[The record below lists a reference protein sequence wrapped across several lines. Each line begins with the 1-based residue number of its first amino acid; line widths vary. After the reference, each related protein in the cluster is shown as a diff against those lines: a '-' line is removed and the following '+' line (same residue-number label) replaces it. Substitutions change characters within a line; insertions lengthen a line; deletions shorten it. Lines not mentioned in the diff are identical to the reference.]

1 MLLYLSS
8 NENIGIFDF
17 LFDEH
22 SMIIKKLSGTFSL
35 KQFVIYDM
43 RSLNHYSYVAID
55 IKALKDTESDIME
68 AVIAFNKMFSSRV
81 IFYIE
86 DVINNQQL
94 IVKLIEEGI
103 YNIVTAEEVKAL
115 KNEILKSTSD
125 LGMSKREIQTKI
137 MQNGSAIGYSEPEY
151 SFVNKNTKIAVT
163 GVSHKVGTTTM
174 AINLANYLASV
185 GATVCYVEA
194 NDYGHLMQLP
204 TMYERM
210 TINEDSLT
218 YNDVKYLTLNAECH
232 DDFDFIVYDMG
243 VVDTKI
249 INAIRTKCELAVLCA
264 TAKPYEIEA
273 YERTIQLFDSDTINT
288 ILSFVPEP
296 AKVKLQSKYGQVY
309 FSKYAPDLFD
319 GETNQTIWESLL
331 EAYIIKNTM

>member
-8 NENIGIFDF
+8 NEHINLLDF
-17 LFDEH
+17 LYEEH
-22 SMIIKKLSGTFSL
+22 GMIIKKLSGTFSL

-55 IKALKDTESDIME
+55 IKALKDTENDIID

-103 YNIVTAEEVKAL
+103 YNIVTAEEVEAL
-115 KNEILKSTSD
+115 QNEILKATSD

-137 MQNGSAIGYSEPEY
+137 MQNESAIGYSEPEY

-174 AINLANYLASV
+174 AINLVNYIASI
-185 GATVCYVEA
+185 GAAVCYVEA
-194 NDYGHLMQLP
+194 NDYGPVSYTHLTLP
-204 TMYERM
+204 TNRE
-210 TINEDSLT
+210 
-218 YNDVKYLTLNAECH
+218 V
-232 DDFDFIVYDMG
+232 
-243 VVDTKI
+243 
-249 INAIRTKCELAVLCA
+249 
-264 TAKPYEIEA
+264 
-273 YERTIQLFDSDTINT
+273 
-288 ILSFVPEP
+288 
-296 AKVKLQSKYGQVY
+296 
-309 FSKYAPDLFD
+309 
-319 GETNQTIWESLL
+319 
-331 EAYIIKNTM
+331 